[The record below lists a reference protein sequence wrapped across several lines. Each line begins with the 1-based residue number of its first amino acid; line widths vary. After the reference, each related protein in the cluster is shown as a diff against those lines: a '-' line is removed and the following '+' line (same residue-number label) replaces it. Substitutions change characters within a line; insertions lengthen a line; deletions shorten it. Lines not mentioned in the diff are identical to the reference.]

1 MLAVHAYSTPVD
13 VYFTWP
19 DRRLG
24 YDCRGCGACCKG
36 LGIGLEAQQLVQ
48 LVAKR
53 PQLAAFVR
61 RRGDAVT
68 AFNPR
73 DRCWFLADDGLC
85 RVEVE
90 DGRDAKPAACR
101 LFPFNR
107 IFVVGT
113 TMVVDYNSV
122 ICPLQLTDAGIA
134 HADVLADIATVSDPA
149 LVGTTLPDDGTIAR
163 ERATEIGA
171 PADGVGCAGFE
182 QLAGL
187 AWQPP
192 QSLDA
197 ALVLARSL
205 RFNELYG
212 PRQYAPRPKMAPI
225 LDGMF
230 RAWLGFAALGEQ
242 LAQRSLG
249 LQELTTI
256 WSEQAPVMHALARWS
271 DTPRLEPG
279 RFDLPT
285 PEVRALGQR
294 LVDNRKAR
302 RPLGEL
308 VMQIGADAT
317 TRITTVKLAD
327 AMLKAA
333 FA

>member
-1 MLAVHAYSTPVD
+1 MD

-24 YDCRGCGACCKG
+24 YECRGCGACCKG
-36 LGIGLEAQQLVQ
+36 LGIGLEQQQLVQ

-68 AFNPR
+68 AFSPR

-90 DGRDAKPAACR
+90 DGRAAKPAACR

-107 IFVVGT
+107 IFMVGA

-122 ICPLQLTDAGIA
+122 ICPLQLTETGIA
-134 HADVLADIATVSDPA
+134 HAEILADIATVTDPA

-163 ERATEIGA
+163 ERAVEIAA
-171 PADGVGCAGFE
+171 PAVDTLAGFE
-182 QLAGL
+182 QLTGL
-187 AWQPP
+187 PWRAPTGTT
-192 QSLDA
+192 LDA
-197 ALVLARSL
+197 ALIVTRSL

-212 PRQYAPRPKMAPI
+212 PRQYAPRPKMTAI
-225 LDGMF
+225 LDRMWF
-230 RAWLGFAALGEQ
+230 AWLGFASLGAE
-242 LAQRSLG
+242 LAQRALG

-256 WSEQAPVMHALARWS
+256 WSEQAPVMHALARWN

-294 LVDNRKAR
+294 LVDNRKAK

-308 VMQIGADAT
+308 LAQTGGDPT

-333 FA
+333 F

>member
-1 MLAVHAYSTPVD
+1 MD

-19 DRRLG
+19 DRRLA
-24 YDCRGCGACCKG
+24 YECRGCGACCKG
-36 LGIGLEAQQLVQ
+36 LGIGLEAAQLVQ

-53 PQLAAFVR
+53 PALAAFVR

-90 DGRDAKPAACR
+90 DGRAAKPAACR

-107 IFVVGT
+107 VFRVGA

-122 ICPLQLTDAGIA
+122 ICPLQLSDDGVP
-134 HADVLADIATVSDPA
+134 HAEILAEIATITDPA
-149 LVGTTLPDDGTIAR
+149 LVGTALPDDGTIER
-163 ERATEIGA
+163 ERAHEITA
-171 PADGVGCAGFE
+171 PDGCAGFE
-182 QLAGL
+182 ALIGL
-187 AWQPP
+187 PWKLPRA
-192 QSLDA
+192 LDA
-197 ALVLARSL
+197 ALVLTSSL

-212 PRQYAPRPKMAPI
+212 PRQYAPRPKMGRV
-225 LDGMF
+225 LDAMS
-230 RAWLGFAALGEQ
+230 RAWLGFCALGEE
-242 LAQRSLG
+242 LAQRPLG
-249 LQELTTI
+249 MQEMTTI
-256 WSEQAPVMHALARWS
+256 WSEQAPVMHALARWQ
-271 DTPRLEPG
+271 DTPRLAPG

-294 LVDNRKAR
+294 LVANKRTT
-302 RPLGEL
+302 LGEL
-308 VMQIGADAT
+308 LAGVDVAT
-317 TRITTVKLAD
+317 IKLAD
-327 AMLKAA
+327 PILKAS